1 MTDQEKIQTLI
12 EREYTFYSEELKPY
26 IDAVEV
32 YFGAV
37 PDGLLNEIRKFVGHI
52 SSATIDVD
60 DQPQTRVDNINA
72 AHKHLRRILLDCYK
86 LMCIYEQDYIKVFQ
100 RKYRF
105 YNTNDVDDGNF
116 DVKLHEKSRRASEA
130 FKDAKKADS
139 TGNNDKLGRKYFLDE
154 DMSEQKSM
162 VDELDAVYEK
172 YCVAYNALCEATTYI
187 DEHYEGVVRV
197 AKKHIMSTFFS
208 VLGWVISIILSIVLF
223 YLGR

>member
-1 MTDQEKIQTLI
+1 MNRNVYDTTKKNVAKLLGVSDFSVAAHMSEENRRTMVHAARKKLKINCHTKVNDLSAGNPYVMLGRKVNVMRKTCKMTDQEKIQTLI

-72 AHKHLRRILLDCYK
+72 AHKHMRRILLDCYN
-86 LMCIYEQDYIKVFQ
+86 LMCIY
-100 RKYRF
+100 
-105 YNTNDVDDGNF
+105 GNF

-139 TGNNDKLGRKYFLDE
+139 TGNNDKLGRKYF
-154 DMSEQKSM
+154 
-162 VDELDAVYEK
+162 
-172 YCVAYNALCEATTYI
+172 
-187 DEHYEGVVRV
+187 
-197 AKKHIMSTFFS
+197 F
-208 VLGWVISIILSIVLF
+208 LGLR
-223 YLGR
+223 LGD

>member
-116 DVKLHEKSRRASEA
+116 DVKSHEKSRRASEA

-139 TGNNDKLGRKYFLDE
+139 TGNNDKLGRKYF
-154 DMSEQKSM
+154 
-162 VDELDAVYEK
+162 
-172 YCVAYNALCEATTYI
+172 
-187 DEHYEGVVRV
+187 
-197 AKKHIMSTFFS
+197 F
-208 VLGWVISIILSIVLF
+208 LGLR
-223 YLGR
+223 LGD